1 MEYGMSLGMLKLF
14 RLFFIFALSINIF
27 ASNKSMDF
35 DLIKKG
41 EDDNNTLLIVG
52 GIQGDEP
59 GGFIAASLIATHY
72 TVTKGSVWVVPN
84 LNFYSIIKRS
94 RGPYGDMNRKFA
106 ALAKDDP
113 EYELIQRIKGYIQ
126 DPAVKMIL
134 NLHDG
139 SGFFRDKYIDKYH
152 NPRRWGQSIVIDQEY
167 LKDLV
172 AYPNLN
178 EIALQ
183 VTNHLNE
190 NLLKQEDF
198 FRVKN
203 TKTRFEK
210 TYEQTEMAK
219 TLTYFAITHK
229 KAAFGHETSKSLSVE
244 RRVYYKLLA
253 LEEYMRIMGIEFKRT
268 FDMNPNAIKN
278 IIDNDIFITFYN
290 DKIKLPLSQ
299 IRRIIKY
306 FPVKKDG
313 TLEYTPSSPLL
324 TIIKTDNIYT
334 IHYGNRELAKIKPDF
349 LDMVNVAQGV
359 KLKIDGEDFEVPF
372 GSIIN
377 VKDNFYIYPTG
388 TLRVN
393 VIGYINKKQ
402 KNEAGL
408 VISKKDILKRY
419 SVDKHGKIYR
429 IEFYDNKK
437 FIGMIMVDFNDQKK
451 SDITY
456 NSYVMKKKIKS

>member
-1 MEYGMSLGMLKLF
+1 MNLGMLKLYK
-14 RLFFIFALSINIF
+14 LFLILLLSINLF
-27 ASNKSMDF
+27 GSSKSMDF

-41 EDDNNTLLIVG
+41 VQDDNTLLIVG

-59 GGFIAASLIATHY
+59 GGFVAASLIATHY
-72 TVTKGSVWVVPN
+72 TITKGSVWVVPN

-94 RGPYGDMNRKFA
+94 RGPNGDMNRKFA
-106 ALAKDDP
+106 ALDKNDP
-113 EYELIQRIKGYIQ
+113 EYELIQRIKGYIKAPEVQ
-126 DPAVKMIL
+126 TVL

-139 SGFFRDKYIDKYH
+139 SGFYRETFIDKYH
-152 NPRRWGQSIVIDQEY
+152 NPRRWGQCTVIDQEY
-167 LKDLV
+167 LEHLDT
-172 AYPNLN
+172 YPNLYD
-178 EIALQ
+178 IATK
-183 VTNHLNE
+183 VVNHLNK
-190 NLLKQEDF
+190 NLLKEEDY
-198 FRVKN
+198 FRIKN
-203 TKTRFEK
+203 TKTKFEK

-219 TLTYFAITHK
+219 TLTYFAITHG

-244 RRVYYKLLA
+244 NRVYYKLLA
-253 LEEYMRIMGIEFKRT
+253 LEEHMRVMGIEFTRS
-268 FDMNPNAIKN
+268 FEMNPKSIKN
-278 IIDNDIFITFYN
+278 IIDNDIFITFYD

-299 IRRIIKY
+299 IRRIIRY

-324 TIIKTDNIYT
+324 TILKNKNVYT

-349 LDMVNVAQGV
+349 LDMLNTPQGI

-372 GSIIN
+372 GSIIK
-377 VKDNFYIYPTG
+377 VKNDFYIYPTG

-408 VISKKDILKRY
+408 IINLNEILKRY
-419 SVDKHGKIYR
+419 SVDKNGKIYR

-437 FIGMIMVDFNDQKK
+437 FIGMIMVDFGKSSKNGISYNNLKLSKK
-451 SDITY
+451 E
-456 NSYVMKKKIKS
+456 IKS

>member
-1 MEYGMSLGMLKLF
+1 MNLGMLKLF
-14 RLFFIFALSINIF
+14 RVLFLFFISINLF
-27 ASNKSMDF
+27 GSSKSMDF

-41 EDDNNTLLIVG
+41 IQDDNTLLIVA

-72 TVTKGSVWVVPN
+72 DITKGSVWVVPN

-106 ALAKDDP
+106 SLDKNDP
-113 EYELIQRIKGYIQ
+113 EYELIQRIKGYIEASQ
-126 DPAVKMIL
+126 VKMVL

-139 SGFFRDKYIDKYH
+139 SGFYREKYIDKYH
-152 NPRRWGQSIVIDQEY
+152 NPRRWGQCTVIDQEY
-167 LKDLV
+167 LEHLDN
-172 AYPNLN
+172 YSNLY
-178 EIALQ
+178 EIASR
-183 VTNHLNE
+183 VVGHLNE
-190 NLLKQEDF
+190 NLLKEEDF
-198 FRVKN
+198 FRIKN
-203 TKTRFEK
+203 TKTKFEK

-219 TLTYFAITHK
+219 TLTYFAITHG
-229 KAAFGHETSKSLSVE
+229 KAAFGHETSKSLTVE
-244 RRVYYKLLA
+244 DRVYYKLLA
-253 LEEYMRIMGIEFKRT
+253 LEEHMRVMGIEFKRS
-268 FDMNPNAIKN
+268 FDMDPKIIKD
-278 IIDNDIFITFYN
+278 IIDNDIFITFYD

-299 IRRIIKY
+299 IRRIIRY

-313 TLEYTPSSPLL
+313 TLEYTPSSPLV
-324 TIIKTDNIYT
+324 TIIKNDNVYT

-377 VKDNFYIYPTG
+377 VKKDFYIYPTG
-388 TLRVN
+388 TIRVN
-393 VIGYINKKQ
+393 VIGYVNKKQ

-408 VISKKDILKRY
+408 TIAKKDIMKRY
-419 SVDKHGKIYR
+419 SVDKNGKIYR

-437 FIGMIMVDFNDQKK
+437 FIGMIMVDFGDNKNGV
-451 SDITY
+451 TY
-456 NSYVMKKKIKS
+456 SNQMKKKQIKT